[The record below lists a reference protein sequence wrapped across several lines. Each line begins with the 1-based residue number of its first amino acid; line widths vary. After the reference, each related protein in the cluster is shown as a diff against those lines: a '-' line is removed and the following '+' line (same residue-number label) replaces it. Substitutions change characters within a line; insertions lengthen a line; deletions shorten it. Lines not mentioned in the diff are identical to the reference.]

1 MKLGIAIV
9 LVFGIA
15 EYLDPVARAEFV
27 TIHITAEVDH
37 VGDPYNFLGGAIAV
51 GDMISGTYTY
61 DTATPDTSASARIG
75 NYGHYLA
82 PAGLALSVGGIQFT
96 TEATSVDFW
105 VCIVNDYPPV
115 DDYGFISY
123 SNVALPSLDVSVGA
137 IYWTLED
144 SRGSALSTDS
154 LLGAAPSL
162 GDWDFNLLHIG
173 GPVRGA
179 SFGITGHVTSA
190 AAVPE
195 PATILL
201 FLTGGVLL
209 RKRE

>member
-1 MKLGIAIV
+1 MKLGITIV
-9 LVFGIA
+9 LVIGIA
-15 EYLDPVARAEFV
+15 EYLVPVARAEFV

-37 VGDPYNFLGGAIAV
+37 VGDPHNFFGGAIAV

-82 PAGLALSVGGIQFT
+82 PAGVDLSVGGIQFKT
-96 TEATSVDFW
+96 DPTSVDFW
-105 VCIVNDYPPV
+105 VGIVDDYPPV

-123 SNVALPSLDVSVGA
+123 SNVALPSLAVSVGA

-144 SRGSALSTDS
+144 SRGSALSGDS

-162 GDWDFNLLHIG
+162 ADWDFNRLHIG
-173 GPVRGA
+173 GPDRGP
-179 SFGITGHVTSA
+179 SFGITGHVIS

-195 PATILL
+195 PGTLL
-201 FLTGGVLL
+201 LVGLGVLL
-209 RKRE
+209 LRKHK